1 MRVPPYS
8 RDPGWQRFFAGA
20 AIGTIISWIV
30 FTQIFGILQ
39 EKQVRQLK
47 TQQEIIAQLKHDLNI
62 WQQDYIQLNKENKKR
77 LTIQSIDVKIINA
90 QSYGIDTYT
99 TFRIEEDIKRDIQHI
114 TAKDIETVYK
124 SKELLK
130 KAIENKTY
138 IIDNRTY
145 HLDIETILFFTN
157 ISIELK
163 LKQQ

>member
-1 MRVPPYS
+1 MRVPPYT
-8 RDPGWQRFFAGA
+8 RDPGWQRFFAGT
-20 AIGTIISWIV
+20 AIGALISWIV
-30 FTQIFGILQ
+30 FSQIFGILQ
-39 EKQVRQLK
+39 EKQVRLLK
-47 TQQEIIAQLKHDLNI
+47 MQQEIIAQLKHDLNI

-77 LTIQSIDVKIINA
+77 LTIQSINVKVINA
-90 QSYGIDTYT
+90 KSYGIDTYT
-99 TFRIEEDIKRDIQHI
+99 TFRMEEDIKKDIQHI

-124 SKELLK
+124 SRELLK

-138 IIDNRTY
+138 IIDNQKY

>member
-1 MRVPPYS
+1 MRVPPYT
-8 RDPGWQRFFAGA
+8 RDPGWQRFFAGT
-20 AIGTIISWIV
+20 AIGALISWIV
-30 FTQIFGILQ
+30 FSQIFGILQ
-39 EKQVRQLK
+39 EKQVRLLK
-47 TQQEIIAQLKHDLNI
+47 MQQEIIAQLKRDLNI

-77 LTIQSIDVKIINA
+77 LTIQSIDVKVINA
-90 QSYGIDTYT
+90 KSYGIDTYT
-99 TFRIEEDIKRDIQHI
+99 TFRIEEDIKKDIQHI

-124 SKELLK
+124 SRELLK

-138 IIDNRTY
+138 IIDNQKY

>member
-1 MRVPPYS
+1 MRVPPYA

-20 AIGTIISWIV
+20 MIGAIVSWII
-30 FTQIFGILQ
+30 FAQMFGILQ

-62 WQQDYIQLNKENKKR
+62 WQQDYVQLNEENKKR
-77 LTIQSIDVKIINA
+77 LTIQSIDVKVINA

-99 TFRIEEDIKRDIQHI
+99 TFRIEENIKKDIQHI

-138 IIDNRTY
+138 VIDNRTY
-145 HLDIETILFFTN
+145 RLDIETILFFTN
-157 ISIELK
+157 VSIEIK

>member
-1 MRVPPYS
+1 M
-8 RDPGWQRFFAGA
+8 
-20 AIGTIISWIV
+20 
-30 FTQIFGILQ
+30 
-39 EKQVRQLK
+39 
-47 TQQEIIAQLKHDLNI
+47 
-62 WQQDYIQLNKENKKR
+62 
-77 LTIQSIDVKIINA
+77 INA

-99 TFRIEEDIKRDIQHI
+99 TFRIEEDIKKDIQHI

-138 IIDNRTY
+138 IIDNQKY

-157 ISIELK
+157 VSIEVK

>member
-1 MRVPPYS
+1 MRVPPYT

-20 AIGTIISWIV
+20 AIGALISWIV
-30 FTQIFGILQ
+30 FSQIFGILQ
-39 EKQVRQLK
+39 EKQVRLLK
-47 TQQEIIAQLKHDLNI
+47 MQQEIIAQLKHDLNI

-77 LTIQSIDVKIINA
+77 LTIQSIDVKVINA
-90 QSYGIDTYT
+90 KSYGIDTYT
-99 TFRIEEDIKRDIQHI
+99 TFRIEEDIKKDIQHI

-138 IIDNRTY
+138 VIDNRTY
-145 HLDIETILFFTN
+145 NLHIETILFFTN

>member
-1 MRVPPYS
+1 MRVPPYT

-20 AIGTIISWIV
+20 MIGAIVSWIV
-30 FTQIFGILQ
+30 FAQIFGILQ

-62 WQQDYIQLNKENKKR
+62 WQQDYVQLNEENKKR
-77 LTIQSIDVKIINA
+77 LMIQSIDVKVINA

-99 TFRIEEDIKRDIQHI
+99 TFRIEENIKKDIQHI

-138 IIDNRTY
+138 VIDSRTY
-145 HLDIETILFFTN
+145 RLDIETILFFTN
-157 ISIELK
+157 VSIEIK